1 MNEAANNNELGIPTS
16 STVQSSVSHN
26 QETINTLTTTN
37 DMSEEEAEENIG
49 DVVAPLKG
57 KAPLFATASEIAAS
71 KDKAIANLL
80 EIVAQNN
87 ISINENLRRAILGE
101 ELYNE
106 AECKAIR
113 RQTFSKRES
122 VLGALVRS
130 HTDEVSSSATET
142 AIAKEIREMLDK
154 GKGLEKK
161 FELRIKDGSYTV
173 DAPVLPSGDKPGE
186 QHIETVTNSGA
197 CYKLTQAMKR
207 LTTTGKLK
215 QKTESKT
222 IMEGVNLVLEEGK
235 MYLILG
241 APGCG
246 KSTCECMFLIV
257 LFVHIIC
264 TTHSHID
271 FSLLCHLS
279 YILKY
284 IIQCLK

>member
-1 MNEAANNNELGIPTS
+1 MNKEEEGDVVA
-16 STVQSSVSHN
+16 SHRSKSP
-26 QETINTLTTTN
+26 TINTLTVTKSD
-37 DMSEEEAEENIG
+37 DMNKEEGEEEYVG
-49 DVVAPLKG
+49 DVVAPLKS
-57 KAPLFATASEIAAS
+57 KAPLFATASEIAES
-71 KDKAIANLL
+71 KEKAIANLL

-130 HTDEVSSSATET
+130 HTDDVSSSVTET
-142 AIAKEIREMLDK
+142 AIAKEIREMMEA
-154 GKGLEKK
+154 GKTLEKK

-173 DAPVLPSGDKPGE
+173 DAPVLPSGDKPGQ
-186 QHIETVTNSGA
+186 QHIETVANSGA

-207 LTTTGKLK
+207 LKTTGKLK
-215 QKTESKT
+215 QETESKT
-222 IMEGVNLVLEEGK
+222 IMEGINLVLEEGK

-246 KSTCECMFLIV
+246 KSTCEYIFLFLCISCAHIYFSHV
-257 LFVHIIC
+257 VSSFIFHII
-264 TTHSHID
+264 S
-271 FSLLCHLS
+271 
-279 YILKY
+279 
-284 IIQCLK
+284 

>member
-1 MNEAANNNELGIPTS
+1 MNAAANNNDLGIPTS

-26 QETINTLTTTN
+26 QETINTLTTAN
-37 DMSEEEAEENIG
+37 NMSDEEAEENIG
-49 DVVAPLKG
+49 DVVAPLKS
-57 KAPLFATASEIAAS
+57 KKPLFATDEEIAIS

-142 AIAKEIREMLDK
+142 AIGREFREMMEA
-154 GKGLEKK
+154 GKSLEKK

-173 DAPVLPSGDKPGE
+173 DAPVLPSGDKGT

-197 CYKLTQAMKR
+197 CYKLSQAMKR

-215 QKTESKT
+215 QETESKT
-222 IMEGVNLVLEEGK
+222 ILEGINLVLEERK
-235 MYLILG
+235 MYLVLG

-246 KSTCECMFLIV
+246 KSSCELYIFEVIFCAYH
-257 LFVHIIC
+257 VHI
-264 TTHSHID
+264 
-271 FSLLCHLS
+271 
-279 YILKY
+279 Y
-284 IIQCLK
+284 

>member
-16 STVQSSVSHN
+16 STVQSSVSHI
-26 QETINTLTTTN
+26 QETINTLTTAN
-37 DMSEEEAEENIG
+37 NMSKEEEAEENIG
-49 DVVAPLKG
+49 DVVAPLKS
-57 KAPLFATASEIAAS
+57 KKKPLFATDEEIAIS

-173 DAPVLPSGDKPGE
+173 DAPKLPSGDKPGE

-207 LTTTGKLK
+207 LTTTGKMK
-215 QKTESKT
+215 QETESKT

-246 KSTCECMFLIV
+246 KSTCELYLFDISLS
-257 LFVHIIC
+257 FVHIIC
-264 TTHSHID
+264 VCMISHM
-271 FSLLCHLS
+271 CHLS
-279 YILKY
+279 YILY
-284 IIQCLK
+284 IPQYLK